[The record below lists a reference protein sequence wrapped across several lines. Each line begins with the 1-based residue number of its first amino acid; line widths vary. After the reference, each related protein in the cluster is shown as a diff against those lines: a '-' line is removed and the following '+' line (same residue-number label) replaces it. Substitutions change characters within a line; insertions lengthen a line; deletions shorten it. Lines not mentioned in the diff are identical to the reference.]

1 MVMKIA
7 FNTAESGVLSFAVVC
22 VVRQALKMCH
32 NLLLLLDPD
41 LIKAVG
47 IRFHAL

>member
-22 VVRQALKMCH
+22 TVSKALKICH
-32 NLLLLLDPD
+32 NLLLFLVTP
-41 LIKAVG
+41 
-47 IRFHAL
+47 